1 MKVIRLKTNPNIYS
15 GNSYL
20 LLGEWNTLNDI
31 NTLIDTGTDDY
42 ILGEISKINTGV
54 GKKPIEQVILTH
66 NHFDHSGGLTA
77 LKEKYKLRVFAAQ
90 ALNGL
95 VDEILSDGRVL
106 RGADNYLE
114 IILSPGHSSDSI
126 CIYCK
131 NEMILFSGDTNL
143 LIRDTTGTY
152 TGDFVNTLQRLSEL
166 KLKTVFPG
174 HGDPITE
181 KPEEMIKM
189 SLKNVMRSKLV

>member
-1 MKVIRLKTNPNIYS
+1 
-15 GNSYL
+15 
-20 LLGEWNTLNDI
+20 
-31 NTLIDTGTDDY
+31 
-42 ILGEISKINTGV
+42 
-54 GKKPIEQVILTH
+54 
-66 NHFDHSGGLTA
+66 
-77 LKEKYKLRVFAAQ
+77 
-90 ALNGL
+90 
-95 VDEILSDGRVL
+95 L